1 MTKLG
6 SVLASEEDFDS
17 EVGKWFD
24 SLGRFSS
31 RLLTEGVFLA
41 RPPKIIALQVPS
53 RALVAA
59 ALNLGFSAQAQFLVR
74 GAKTTLDLARLESA
88 KLGEMMQ
95 IHYEWQPQTRETG
108 SILTRVVMTGRFHSY
123 KTARPGARYPSLI
136 LEIDG
141 VAKQAS
147 LSKNVTGVYAVDAS
161 IPSGIQVQEAP
172 SAGIDIEEWGG
183 FFSQQAPTCCT
194 FTFLSDFE
202 SELNLQVTDHP
213 LLDRYLKVSTLS
225 IKQLAR
231 LDRLTE
237 DTQVHFV
244 NSYET
249 LRKFQHSEED
259 VSQLAEPFKFVVLDG
274 NSAVANLVGNAL
286 LREKTK
292 ICIVDSSNHER
303 LSDALAAI
311 GQEAMHL
318 TKNEKLVGLE
328 VIDAQLGLIAEVWV

>member
-6 SVLASEEDFDS
+6 SNLTSEENFES
-17 EVGKWFD
+17 EVGTWFD
-24 SLGRFSS
+24 NLGRFAS

-53 RALVAA
+53 RSLIAA
-59 ALNLGFSAQAQFLVR
+59 ALNLGFSAQAQFSIR
-74 GAKTTLDLARLESA
+74 EAQTKLDLSQLESA
-88 KLGEMMQ
+88 KPGEMMQ
-95 IHYEWQPQTRETG
+95 IRYEWQSEEREAGT
-108 SILTRVVMTGRFHSY
+108 ILTRVVMTGRLHSY
-123 KTARPGARYPSLI
+123 QPVRPGARFPSLT
-136 LEIDG
+136 LEISG
-141 VAKQAS
+141 VPKPAA
-147 LSKNVTGVYAVDAS
+147 LSKNVTGVFSVDAS

-172 SAGIDIEEWGG
+172 SSGIDIEEWGG
-183 FFSQQAPTCCT
+183 FFSQQAPTSCT

-202 SELNLQVTDHP
+202 IELNLQVTSHP
-213 LLDRYLKVSTLS
+213 LLDRYLNVPTLP

-237 DTQVHFV
+237 DKQVHFV

-249 LRKFQHSEED
+249 LRKLQHSEED
-259 VSQLAEPFKFVVLDG
+259 VSNLAEPFKFVILDG

-292 ICIVDSSNHER
+292 ICILDSSTHER

-318 TKNEKLVGLE
+318 TKNEELAGLD
-328 VIDAQLGLIAEVWV
+328 VIDAEFGLIAEVWV

>member
-1 MTKLG
+1 MTKLS
-6 SVLASEEDFDS
+6 SVLTSEEDFES

-24 SLGRFSS
+24 NLGRFAS

-41 RPPKIIALQVPS
+41 RQPKIIVLQVPS
-53 RALVAA
+53 RAFVAA
-59 ALNLGFSAQAQFLVR
+59 ALNLGFSAQAQFSIR
-74 GAKTTLDLARLESA
+74 GAQTRLDLSQLESA
-88 KLGEMMQ
+88 KPGEMMQ
-95 IHYEWQPQTRETG
+95 IRYEWQTEDRETG
-108 SILTRVVMTGRFHSY
+108 TILTRVVMTGKLHSY
-123 KTARPGARYPSLI
+123 QTVRPGARFPSLTLDI
-136 LEIDG
+136 GG
-141 VAKQAS
+141 VAKPAS

-202 SELNLQVTDHP
+202 TELNLQVTNHP
-213 LLDRYLKVSTLS
+213 LLDRYLNVPTLP

-237 DTQVHFV
+237 DKQVHFV

-259 VSQLAEPFKFVVLDG
+259 VSQLAEPFQFVILDG

-292 ICIVDSSNHER
+292 ICIVDSGSHER

-328 VIDAQLGLIAEVWV
+328 VIDAELGLIAEVWV